1 MRAAVLRE
9 YGVGGSTL
17 RVENDYPAPM
27 AAPGHVLVR
36 GKTSSVNPIDV
47 RMSAGY
53 GRARLASLGKSLPLV
68 FGRDVAGTV
77 EALGPGGDRF
87 AIGDEVS
94 GMIVSREPGALA
106 EFAVV
111 PAELLVKKP
120 SSVSWHDAATLPY
133 VALTT
138 WTALVKDG

>member
-9 YGVGGSTL
+9 YGPGGSTL
-17 RVENDYPAPM
+17 KVENDYPTPVAG
-27 AAPGHVLVR
+27 PGHVLVR
-36 GKTSSVNPIDV
+36 VKTSAINPIDV

-53 GRARLASLGKSLPLV
+53 GRARLASLGKGFPLV

-77 EALGPGGDRF
+77 EALGAGVDRF
-87 AIGDEVS
+87 AIGDEVW

-120 SSVSWHDAATLPY
+120 ASVSWRDAATLPY

-138 WTALVKDG
+138 WT

>member
-9 YGVGGSTL
+9 YGPGGSTL
-17 RVENDYPAPM
+17 KVESDYPEPSAGPK
-27 AAPGHVLVR
+27 HVLVR
-36 GKTSSVNPIDV
+36 VKTSSINPIDV

-68 FGRDVAGTV
+68 FGRDVAGIV
-77 EALGPGGDRF
+77 ERIGAEVTRFKPGD
-87 AIGDEVS
+87 DVW

-106 EFAVV
+106 ELAVV
-111 PAELLVKKP
+111 PEELLVKKP
-120 SSVSWHDAATLPY
+120 ASVSWQDAATLPY

-138 WTALVKDG
+138 WTALVKDL